1 MSVVIEKGDNQCTRE
16 SFCGTYMFIAPETYE
31 AVDYGTYKYSP
42 STDIWAIGVILFTLF
57 TGLDPF
63 TFYTKN

>member
-1 MSVVIEKGDNQCTRE
+1 
-16 SFCGTYMFIAPETYE
+16 MFIAPETYE